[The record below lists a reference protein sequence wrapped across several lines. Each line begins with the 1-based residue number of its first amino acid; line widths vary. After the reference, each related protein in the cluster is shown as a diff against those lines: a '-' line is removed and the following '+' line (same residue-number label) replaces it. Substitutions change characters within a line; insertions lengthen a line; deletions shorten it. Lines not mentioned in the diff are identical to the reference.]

1 MNGFKKV
8 IFVSVMIFLFA
19 VLSGVTAFGQEIK
32 IGVIGPMKFVQ
43 GIGHW
48 NGATMAADEINAKGG
63 VNVGGKMMKI
73 KLIQADSNEF
83 LNVSDATNA
92 MERLITSDKVDFVV
106 GGFRTE
112 AVLPMQDIAMDK
124 NVIFMGCGAA
134 TDEICLRVAK
144 YYDQYK
150 YFFRATPYR
159 SSDLVKAAFI
169 HVGIVGALLKEKL
182 GIEKIKVA
190 FVAEK
195 AQWAD
200 AMVPA
205 VQAVIPKM
213 GMELVGVWRPSPV
226 ATDVSAE
233 LSAIQ
238 RSGAH
243 IIFMIFSSSVGIPFA
258 RQAGELKIPAMQVG
272 INVEAQKEGFWAA
285 TRGMGNYVITNDT
298 YARGVEDNELTK
310 PFVEGYFKRFG
321 EVPTYTAD
329 TYAAIVYGLVP
340 SIEQAGTLN
349 SDAVVAVME
358 NRVYKVPSG
367 TVKYMKNDAGVPLH
381 DLTFGPGYVTGLAVQ
396 WQDGKLVGVWPNHWK
411 PAPNVD
417 VTYKGMVPIQIPP
430 WMIKAYS
437 KVPEAARKAEPKK
450 K

>member
-1 MNGFKKV
+1 MNWFKKG
-8 IFVSVMIFLFA
+8 IFVSAIIFLFA
-19 VLSGVTAFGQEIK
+19 ILSGVTAFGQEIK

-48 NGATMAADEINAKGG
+48 NGAVMAADEINAKGG
-63 VNVGGKMMKI
+63 VKVGNKMMKI

-92 MERLITSDKVDFVV
+92 MERLITREKVDFVV

-124 NVIFMGCGAA
+124 RVIFIGCGAA
-134 TDEICLRVAK
+134 TDEICLRVAR

-150 YFFRATPYR
+150 YFFRGTPYR

-169 HVGIVGALLKEKL
+169 HVGTVGALLKEKL

-243 IIFMIFSSSVGIPFA
+243 IIFTIFSSSVGIPFA

-272 INVEAQKEGFWAA
+272 INVEAQKDGFWEA
-285 TRGMGNYVITNDT
+285 TRGNGNYVITNDT
-298 YARGVEDNELTK
+298 YARGVEQNELTK

-340 SIEQAGTLN
+340 SIEMARTLN
-349 SDAVVAVME
+349 TDAVVAVME
-358 NRVYKVPSG
+358 NRVYKVPAG
-367 TVKYMKNDAGVPLH
+367 TIKYMKNDVGVPLH
-381 DLTFGPGYVTGLAVQ
+381 ELTFGPGYLTALAVQ

-437 KVPEAARKAEPKK
+437 KTPAEEPKK